1 MSDRLAE
8 LSDLVLDVVDR
19 IPAGR
24 VMTFGAIADY
34 LGRGGPRG
42 VAGVMA
48 RHGMEVA
55 WWRVVRVD
63 GTLPPYLMVEAQ
75 PHWLI
80 EGTPLR
86 RGLVDVRRAQWQPD
100 LPEPPVSG
108 APTDHGDPGPA
119 VTGQR

>member
-1 MSDRLAE
+1 MSDRPEE
-8 LSDLVLDVVDR
+8 LSDLVIEVVDS

-48 RHGMEVA
+48 RHGPEVA
-55 WWRVVRVD
+55 WWRVVRAD
-63 GTLPPYLMVEAQ
+63 GTLPPYLMFDAQ

-80 EGTPLR
+80 EGTPIR
-86 RGLVDVRRAQWQPD
+86 HGIVDVRRALWQPD
-100 LPEPPVSG
+100 E
-108 APTDHGDPGPA
+108 
-119 VTGQR
+119 